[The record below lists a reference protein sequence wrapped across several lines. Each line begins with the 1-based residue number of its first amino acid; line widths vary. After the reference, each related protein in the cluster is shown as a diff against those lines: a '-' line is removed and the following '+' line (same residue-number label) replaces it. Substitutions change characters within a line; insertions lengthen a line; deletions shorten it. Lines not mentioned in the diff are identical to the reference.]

1 MCSLH
6 SSFSIELQKDYCPQK
21 FFSFA
26 FFVYLSGMKNV
37 CCCVLF
43 IFFSLCTAL
52 LSQSSVFPVIS
63 ISGCL
68 LFFSC
73 NQTHWF
79 ISVAFK
85 HHRNQFP
92 SALPRGRATVGDTPV
107 HAFHSPTHFLKHPHR
122 RTWHTH
128 THRGANTLAGDS
140 PHHCF
145 LTSYLLHLCHIH
157 LSLLTGPGSS
167 IYPSH
172 LSPQPTRL
180 LLTATSSP
188 AELTLAFRAFW
199 KTGTEMCMWMVAFL
213 MRHIRGVPDAGHRSH

>member
-1 MCSLH
+1 MLYKRGLCAAYIHHSLLNCKKITVLRN
-6 SSFSIELQKDYCPQK
+6 FSTLL
-21 FFSFA
+21 

-128 THRGANTLAGDS
+128 THTEV
-140 PHHCF
+140 
-145 LTSYLLHLCHIH
+145 
-157 LSLLTGPGSS
+157 
-167 IYPSH
+167 
-172 LSPQPTRL
+172 PTRW
-180 LLTATSSP
+180 P
-188 AELTLAFRAFW
+188 
-199 KTGTEMCMWMVAFL
+199 VIH
-213 MRHIRGVPDAGHRSH
+213 HITVF